1 MNAAPSALNRY
12 AAFPLQSVCSRHV
25 ADLAESPIPNQ
36 VIFPEN
42 EQLLGF
48 DGMEGIVAYPVGE
61 YYRRNRGTSASDHS
75 RTRGRAG
82 CFPHR
87 VGLRAPFLAGI
98 FVTFSLVMLMVAP
111 VTVFPFGTLVCTAF
125 PVATLC
131 QGTISGLFCAFLLKR
146 RNAVS
151 PPKFDDELEELQVR
165 IHWPL
170 NRGS

>member
-25 ADLAESPIPNQ
+25 ADLAKSPIPNQ

-87 VGLRAPFLAGI
+87 VGRTSSGHLRDFLPRDANGCAGHCI
-98 FVTFSLVMLMVAP
+98 SVWHTRLHRLPGCHFVP
-111 VTVFPFGTLVCTAF
+111 G
-125 PVATLC
+125 
-131 QGTISGLFCAFLLKR
+131 
-146 RNAVS
+146 
-151 PPKFDDELEELQVR
+151 DY
-165 IHWPL
+165 
-170 NRGS
+170 